1 MRSIHA
7 GETEIGEIIMTQQSD
22 YFLGQSSAEHA
33 RLQRQAVEFEQMSRQ
48 HLERAGIQPGWRVI
62 DVGCGPQG
70 VLHVLADQVGPTGT
84 VVGLERD
91 PQLVAMARA
100 FVAEQGF
107 SNVEIIQ
114 GDARA
119 TGLPRGSFDLVHERL
134 VLVNV
139 PEPEQI
145 LAEMLALTRPGGV
158 VAAWEA
164 DYVSWLCYPAH
175 PAWTRI
181 MEAMQA
187 VSLQDS
193 QDCFIG
199 RRLVGL
205 MRAAGLVEVKQEVSV
220 DEWPVG
226 HPRRMQPIWFMENI
240 RQRAVARGLFS
251 DVELTDLL
259 ATLRRHLEDLETFQL
274 SHIWFRA
281 WGHKP
286 G

>member
-1 MRSIHA
+1 M
-7 GETEIGEIIMTQQSD
+7 TEQSD

-33 RLQRQAVEFEQMSRQ
+33 RLQFQAVELEQRSRA
-48 HLERAGIQPGWRVI
+48 HLERAGVQPGWRVI

-91 PQLVAMARA
+91 PRLVALARA

-107 SNVEIIQ
+107 SNVEIIA

-145 LAEMLALTRPGGV
+145 LAEMVALARPGGV
-158 VAAWEA
+158 IAVWEV

-175 PAWTRI
+175 PVWTRI

-187 VSLQDS
+187 VSLQDG

-199 RRLVGL
+199 RRLAGL

-220 DEWPVG
+220 SEWPVG
-226 HPRRMQPIWFMENI
+226 HPRRMQIIQFMENI
-240 RQRAVARGLFS
+240 REKVVARGFFS
-251 DVELTDLL
+251 DAELTDLL
-259 ATLRRHLEDLETFQL
+259 VSLRSHLEDPETFEL
-274 SHIWFRA
+274 SLVGFGA

>member
-1 MRSIHA
+1 M
-7 GETEIGEIIMTQQSD
+7 TEQSD

-33 RLQRQAVEFEQMSRQ
+33 RLQFQALEFEQRSRQ

-91 PQLVAMARA
+91 PRLVALARA
-100 FVAEQGF
+100 SIAEQGF
-107 SNVEIIQ
+107 TNVEIIQ

-139 PEPEQI
+139 PEPELI
-145 LAEMLALTRPGGV
+145 LAEMVALTRSGGV
-158 VAAWEA
+158 VAAWEV
-164 DYVSWLCYPAH
+164 DDVSWLCYPAH
-175 PAWTRI
+175 PEWTRI
-181 MEAMQA
+181 MDAIQA
-187 VSLQDS
+187 VSLQDG

-199 RRLVGL
+199 RRLVRL
-205 MRAAGLVEVKQEVSV
+205 MRAAGLVDVKQEVSV
-220 DEWPVG
+220 AEWPVG
-226 HPRRMQPIWFMENI
+226 HPRRMQPIQFMENI
-240 RQRAVARGLFS
+240 RERAVGRGFFS
-251 DVELTDLL
+251 DPDLTDSLVV
-259 ATLRRHLEDLETFQL
+259 LRRHLEDPETIQL
-274 SHIWFRA
+274 SPVSFRA
-281 WGHKP
+281 WGNKP

>member
-1 MRSIHA
+1 M
-7 GETEIGEIIMTQQSD
+7 TEQGD
-22 YFLGQSSAEHA
+22 YFLGQSSAERA
-33 RLQRQAVEFEQMSRQ
+33 RLQFQAVEFEQRSRH
-48 HLERAGIQPGWRVI
+48 HLERAGIQSGWRVI

-91 PQLVAMARA
+91 ERLVALARK
-100 FVAEQGF
+100 FVAEHGF
-107 SNVEIIQ
+107 TNVEIVQ

-139 PEPEQI
+139 PKPEQI
-145 LAEMLALTRPGGV
+145 LAEMVALTRPGGV

-164 DYVSWLCYPAH
+164 DYLSWACYPAH

-181 MEAMQA
+181 MEALQA
-187 VSLQDS
+187 LSLQDD

-199 RRLVGL
+199 RRLAGL
-205 MRAAGLVEVKQEVSV
+205 MRAAGLVNVTQEVSV
-220 DEWPVG
+220 EEWPMG
-226 HPRRMQPIWFMENI
+226 HARRMYLIHWSENV
-240 RQRAVARGLFS
+240 RERLVARGFFS
-251 DVELTDLL
+251 DAELSELL
-259 ATLRRHLEDLETFQL
+259 ATLREHLEDPCTVQI
-274 SHIWFRA
+274 SPVRFRA

-286 G
+286 VVTPTS

>member
-1 MRSIHA
+1 VSQPA
-7 GETEIGEIIMTQQSD
+7 D

-33 RLQRQAVEFEQMSRQ
+33 RLQIQALELEARSRQ
-48 HLERAGIQPGWRVI
+48 HLQRAGIQLGWRVI

-70 VLHVLADQVGPTGT
+70 ILQALSDQVGPTGA

-91 PQLVAMARA
+91 PRLVAQARA
-100 FVAEQGF
+100 FVAERGLT
-107 SNVEIIQ
+107 NVEVVQ

-119 TGLPRGSFDLVHERL
+119 TGLPRGSFDLAHERL

-145 LAEMLALTRPGGV
+145 LAEMVALVRPAGV
-158 VAAWEA
+158 VALRET
-164 DYVSWLCYPAH
+164 DFVSWLCHPAH

-181 MEAMQA
+181 MEALQA
-187 VSLQDS
+187 VFLQDG

-205 MRAAGLVEVKQEVSV
+205 MRGAGLVDVKQEVEV
-220 DEWPVG
+220 TEWPVG
-226 HPRRMQPIWFMENI
+226 HPWRMLLIHFSENI
-240 RQRAVARGLFS
+240 REKFVTRGFFS
-251 DVELTDLL
+251 DAELTELL
-259 ATLRRHLEDLETFQL
+259 VALRRHLENPETFQL
-274 SHIWFRA
+274 SVVRFHA
-281 WGHKP
+281 WGHKS

>member
-1 MRSIHA
+1 M
-7 GETEIGEIIMTQQSD
+7 
-22 YFLGQSSAEHA
+22 
-33 RLQRQAVEFEQMSRQ
+33 
-48 HLERAGIQPGWRVI
+48 
-62 DVGCGPQG
+62 
-70 VLHVLADQVGPTGT
+70 LADRVGPTGT

-91 PQLVAMARA
+91 SRLVALARA
-100 FVAEQGF
+100 FVAAQGF
-107 SNVEIIQ
+107 TNVEIVQ

-145 LAEMLALTRPGGV
+145 LAEMVALTRPGGV
-158 VAAWEA
+158 VATWEV
-164 DYVSWLCYPAH
+164 DDVSWLCYPPH

-187 VSLQDS
+187 VSHQDG
-193 QDCFIG
+193 QDLFIG
-199 RRLVGL
+199 RRLIGL

-220 DEWPVG
+220 AEWPVG
-226 HPRRMQPIWFMENI
+226 HPRRMQLIQFMENI
-240 RQRAVARGLFS
+240 RARAVARRFFS

-259 ATLRRHLEDLETFQL
+259 MALRRHLEDHETFQL
-274 SHIWFRA
+274 SLVAFRA
-281 WGHKP
+281 WGRKP